1 MKNKRIGALYNA
13 VRIYRKKAFAAVRIT
28 LFALGVLFL
37 ALLVALA
44 VDLASARIEYHLELG
59 EELPNAYT
67 LSGGKTGAVYDFG
80 SADGSFDEPGE
91 YEIYIVY
98 GGRRVKV
105 KLIVADTKPPKA
117 DFLVLD
123 LHQGTE
129 AAAIDFFK
137 NVTDA
142 SEYTAKFTKNNIK
155 PQELGTYAVE
165 IELSDKYG
173 NKKNY
178 EANVNVVVDTQPPSI
193 NAPEAITG
201 FVGEGVAYMTGVEVI
216 DNCFGAT
223 VTVDSSAVNT
233 SKEGTYKAV
242 YTATDAA
249 GNTSTL
255 EVPVNIYVDNITDEK
270 LLARIG
276 EKAAALGITKNMSKE
291 EQVKRIYAYVCS
303 ESTIDF
309 VDVSLTDRS
318 DWRRE
323 AWLALDRGN
332 GDCYTYFALSKAF
345 FLYFGIEN
353 RDIQRTP
360 GAAVDGN
367 TSGTHFWH
375 MVNIGDSKNP
385 RWYYYDATVLAGSF
399 KLGGNG
405 CLFTEA
411 QRQSYVT
418 RRGDAGG
425 GFYKFDSTGYPTVE
439 TKIINK

>member
-1 MKNKRIGALYNA
+1 MKNKRIVGLYNA
-13 VRIYRKKAFAAVRIT
+13 VKIYRKKAFSAVWIT
-28 LFALGVLFL
+28 LSVLGVLFL
-37 ALLVALA
+37 ALTVALA
-44 VDLASARIEYHLELG
+44 VDLANANIEYRLELG

-80 SADGSFDEPGE
+80 AEDGSFDEPGE
-91 YEIYIVY
+91 YEIYIIY

-105 KLIVADTKPPKA
+105 KLIVEDTKPPKA
-117 DFLVLD
+117 EFVVLD

-137 NVTDA
+137 NITDA

-155 PQELGTYAVE
+155 PQELGTYEVE

-178 EANVNVVVDTQPPSI
+178 EANVNVVVDTVPPTI
-193 NAPEAITG
+193 KAPEAITG
-201 FVGEGVAYMTGVEVI
+201 YVGEGIAYTAGVEVI

-223 VTVDSSAVNT
+223 LTVDSSAVDT
-233 SKEGTYKAV
+233 SKEGTYKAK
-242 YTATDAA
+242 YTAIDAA
-249 GNTSTL
+249 GNTATL

-276 EKAAALGITKNMSKE
+276 EKAASLGITKNMSKE
-291 EQVKRIYAYVCS
+291 EQVRRIYAYVCD

-353 RDIQRTP
+353 RDIQRTA
-360 GAAVDGN
+360 GASVDGD

-385 RWYYYDATVLAGSF
+385 RWYFYDATILAGRF
-399 KLGGNG
+399 TLGGNG
-405 CLFTEA
+405 CLFTDA
-411 QRQSYVT
+411 QRKSYVT

-425 GFYKFDSTGYPTVE
+425 GFYAFNDAGYPTLE
-439 TKIINK
+439 TDIINK